1 MPPLLPLRRRTLSTV
16 DNVFLKLS
24 LDEAGKAML
33 IFLGYG
39 FDYLITEIITTFVT
53 N

>member
-1 MPPLLPLRRRTLSTV
+1 MLPLLPLRRRTFSTV

-24 LDEAGKAML
+24 LDKSGKAML
-33 IFLGYG
+33 MFLGYE
-39 FDYLITEIITTFVT
+39 FEYLITEIIMTFVT